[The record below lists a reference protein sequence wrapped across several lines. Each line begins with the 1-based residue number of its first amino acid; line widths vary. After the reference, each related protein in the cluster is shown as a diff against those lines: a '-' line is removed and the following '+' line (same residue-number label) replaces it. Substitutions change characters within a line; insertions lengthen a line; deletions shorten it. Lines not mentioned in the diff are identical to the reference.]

1 MIIWESCI
9 KKEEKITIIF
19 SIICPK
25 MNLSASFWY
34 QMRQINRKWGR
45 KTLLCHKFHGT
56 YFPPFCSS
64 HLPLSYHPM
73 SDDLCHLPMSHVHH
87 YTLLFKTR
95 DIADSHTRLIRHLF
109 TCHIFLYPSF
119 SKVIRHLLG
128 NLIGIVM
135 EIVILYC

>member
-45 KTLLCHKFHGT
+45 KNYFVINFTALTFRHLVLHT
-56 YFPPFCSS
+56 YRYHIIQCRMTCAIYRCRMFTIIPFCA
-64 HLPLSYHPM
+64 
-73 SDDLCHLPMSHVHH
+73 
-87 YTLLFKTR
+87 KR
-95 DIADSHTRLIRHLF
+95 
-109 TCHIFLYPSF
+109 
-119 SKVIRHLLG
+119 
-128 NLIGIVM
+128 
-135 EIVILYC
+135 VILLTATPDLSATCSRVIFFSILRLLKSFAISLAISSGLSWR